1 MSRELLGLVLIGVLC
16 IMVSPLFKETRE
28 IEKPKP
34 VEIHEMQILKR
45 GDTIKAEN
53 SKNIV
58 FMSDSFLPKTFAGS
72 ELSAYETLKYMKRRG
87 HNINIF
93 IKDFTVNEYD
103 GFPIHKFDSHDR
115 YCITTIQNA
124 DIVFMQMSNK
134 SEYFNLVQSRNKP
147 TFIFIHVINSYDWL
161 LQHKVKFPITI
172 VYNSHMT
179 QDRVPT
185 FHDNMRM
192 VPYVDTD
199 KFKELR
205 KYTVQNDVVCL
216 INCSSN
222 KGGNLFK
229 TLAYKLSNIQ
239 FLGVKGGYGDQII
252 DESLPSNLK
261 YIENQKDI
269 REVFKV
275 VGILIMPS
283 KNETWGRTAVEAMA
297 SGVPVIH
304 SDSAG
309 LVECVGGA
317 GILCMRDDEDAW
329 AEAIRR
335 IVGDRAYRERLR
347 QNGFKRVREIEIEQ
361 IRGRQ
366 ELALK
371 VEKV

>member
-16 IMVSPLFKETRE
+16 IMVSPLFKEIRE

-34 VEIHEMQILKR
+34 VETHKIQILKR
-45 GDTIKAEN
+45 GDTIKAAN

-58 FMSDSFLPKTFAGS
+58 FLSDSFLPKTFAGS
-72 ELSAYETLKYMKRRG
+72 ELSAYETLKYMRMRG

-93 IKDFTVNEYD
+93 IKDFSVNEYD
-103 GFPIHKFDSHDR
+103 GFHIHKFDLQDR
-115 YCITTIQNA
+115 YCITSIQNA
-124 DIVFMQMSNK
+124 DVVFMQTSNK
-134 SEYFNLVQSRNKP
+134 SEYFKLVQSRNKP

-161 LQHKVKFPITI
+161 LQQKMSFPITV

-179 QDRVPT
+179 QERIPT

-199 KFKELR
+199 KFKELQ

-216 INCSSN
+216 INCNSN
-222 KGGNLFK
+222 KGGDLFK
-229 TLAYKLSNIQ
+229 KLAYKMSNIQ
-239 FLGVKGGYGDQII
+239 FLGVKGGYANQII
-252 DESLPSNLK
+252 DKSPPSNLT

-283 KNETWGRTAVEAMA
+283 RDETWGRTAVEAMA

-304 SDSAG
+304 SETAG